1 MLEGFG
7 VAVAFGVGVAVAFG
21 AAVAVACG
29 LGAAVGADVD
39 SSVRLQPEKHI
50 IVIPNAIN
58 TAIIFL
64 LFIFLSSRY
73 TKLLFMFIIYVYY
86 IPFFF
91 RSVKP
96 VIITAL
102 FVIIS
107 LLFILPFDQ
116 GAVNNYKSCSFCSPL
131 FGNSSFTIGPPVI
144 KYL

>member
-21 AAVAVACG
+21 TAVAVACG

-64 LFIFLSSRY
+64 LFIFSFLPLY
-73 TKLLFMFIIYVYY
+73 EIIIYVYY

-131 FGNSSFTIGPPVI
+131 FGNSTFTIGPPVI

>member
-7 VAVAFGVGVAVAFG
+7 VAVAFGVSVAVAFG

-64 LFIFLSSRY
+64 LFIFFPPAIRNYYLC
-73 TKLLFMFIIYVYY
+73 LLY
-86 IPFFF
+86 PFLFPF
-91 RSVKP
+91 CKTCYNHGTFCNNFVA
-96 VIITAL
+96 VHTA
-102 FVIIS
+102 F
-107 LLFILPFDQ
+107 
-116 GAVNNYKSCSFCSPL
+116 
-131 FGNSSFTIGPPVI
+131 
-144 KYL
+144 

>member
-73 TKLLFMFIIYVYY
+73 TKLLFMFIISLS
-86 IPFFF
+86 F
-91 RSVKP
+91 SV
-96 VIITAL
+96 L
-102 FVIIS
+102 
-107 LLFILPFDQ
+107 
-116 GAVNNYKSCSFCSPL
+116 
-131 FGNSSFTIGPPVI
+131 
-144 KYL
+144 